1 MEEKRFE
8 HIMGY
13 LDFDD
18 LNDWEQEFVE
28 SVETRFKTLGFLT
41 ERQEDKLEQIFR
53 KQNES

>member
-1 MEEKRFE
+1 
-8 HIMGY
+8 MGY